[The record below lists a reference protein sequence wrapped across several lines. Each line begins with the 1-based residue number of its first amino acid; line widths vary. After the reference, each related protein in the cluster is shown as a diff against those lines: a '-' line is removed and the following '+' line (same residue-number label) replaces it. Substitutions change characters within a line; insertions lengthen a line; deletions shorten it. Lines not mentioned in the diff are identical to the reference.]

1 MTRRGTLLVCPDCG
15 DVLTRSRIQLVD
27 GSWVFG
33 WICDCTPETRGDVS
47 NTNIP
52 FEQWEAER
60 MQDPEF
66 RAAVE
71 ASEEEYQKARAKIM
85 EELNE

>member
-1 MTRRGTLLVCPDCG
+1 MILHLFLSKRRNERV
-15 DVLTRSRIQLVD
+15 
-27 GSWVFG
+27 
-33 WICDCTPETRGDVS
+33 